1 MLKLRTKMRKI
12 RYNKIMAESNESAV
26 LYQINLKNLIKA
38 LKSPSYLKR
47 FINYNKH
54 IVLYFVFGVLTTVV
68 NLISFYIFAEILQI
82 ETIPATIW
90 AWVVA
95 VAFAF
100 ITNRL
105 YVFESTAKTHAAIL
119 REAILFFIARLV
131 TLGIEVFI
139 MWLSVDVC
147 GQNKLIWKVICNIIV
162 IIVNYTLSKAVV
174 FSSSRTSKRLGK
186 RQDKKNTN

>member
-147 GQNKLIWKVICNIIV
+147 GQNKLIWKVFCNIITIV
-162 IIVNYTLSKAVV
+162 VNYALSKAVV

-186 RQDKKNTN
+186 RRDKKNTN

>member
-1 MLKLRTKMRKI
+1 
-12 RYNKIMAESNESAV
+12 MAETNESAV

-54 IVLYFVFGVLTTVV
+54 IVLYFIFGVLTTIV
-68 NLISFYIFAEILQI
+68 NLISFYIF
-82 ETIPATIW
+82 
-90 AWVVA
+90 A

-147 GQNKLIWKVICNIIV
+147 GQNKIIWKVICNIIV

-186 RQDKKNTN
+186 RQDKKNSQ

>member
-26 LYQINLKNLIKA
+26 IYRINLKNLIKA

-131 TLGIEVFI
+131 TLSIEVFI
-139 MWLSVDVC
+139 MWLSVDIC
-147 GQNKLIWKVICNIIV
+147 GQNKLIWKVFCNIITIV
-162 IIVNYTLSKAVV
+162 VNYALSKAVV

>member
-26 LYQINLKNLIKA
+26 IYRINLKNLIKA

-147 GQNKLIWKVICNIIV
+147 SQNKLIWKVFCNIITIV
-162 IIVNYTLSKAVV
+162 VNYALSKAVV

>member
-1 MLKLRTKMRKI
+1 MLKLKTKMRKI

-26 LYQINLKNLIKA
+26 IYRINLKNLIKA

-139 MWLSVDVC
+139 MWLSVDIC

-162 IIVNYTLSKAVV
+162 IIVNYTLSKAVF

-186 RQDKKNTN
+186 RQDKKNNK

>member
-119 REAILFFIARLV
+119 REAILFFIARLI

-139 MWLSVDVC
+139 MWLSVDIC
-147 GQNKLIWKVICNIIV
+147 GQNKLIWKIICNIIV

-174 FSSSRTSKRLGK
+174 FSSNRTSKRLGK

>member
-1 MLKLRTKMRKI
+1 
-12 RYNKIMAESNESAV
+12 MAESNESAV
-26 LYQINLKNLIKA
+26 LYQINFKNLIKA

-54 IVLYFVFGVLTTVV
+54 IVLYFIFGVLTTVV

-119 REAILFFIARLV
+119 REAILFFIARLL

-186 RQDKKNTN
+186 RQDKKNSQ

>member
-26 LYQINLKNLIKA
+26 IYRINLKNLIKA

-90 AWVVA
+90 AWIVA

-147 GQNKLIWKVICNIIV
+147 GQNKLIWKVFCNIITIV
-162 IIVNYTLSKAVV
+162 VNYALSKAVV

>member
-26 LYQINLKNLIKA
+26 IYRINLKNLIKA

-139 MWLSVDVC
+139 MWLSVDIC

>member
-1 MLKLRTKMRKI
+1 
-12 RYNKIMAESNESAV
+12 MAETNESAV

-54 IVLYFVFGVLTTVV
+54 IVLYFIFGVLTTIV

-105 YVFESTAKTHAAIL
+105 YVFESTTKTHAAIL

-186 RQDKKNTN
+186 REDKKNSK

>member
-1 MLKLRTKMRKI
+1 MLKLKTKMRKI
-12 RYNKIMAESNESAV
+12 RYNKIMAETNESAV

-139 MWLSVDVC
+139 MWLSVDIC

-162 IIVNYTLSKAVV
+162 IIVNYTLSKAVGY
-174 FSSSRTSKRLGK
+174 SSSRTSKRLDR
-186 RQDKKNTN
+186 RQDKKNNK

>member
-1 MLKLRTKMRKI
+1 MLKLKTKMRKI

-139 MWLSVDVC
+139 MWLSVDIC

-186 RQDKKNTN
+186 RQDKKNSK

>member
-26 LYQINLKNLIKA
+26 IYRINLKNLIKA

-131 TLGIEVFI
+131 TLSIEVFI

-147 GQNKLIWKVICNIIV
+147 GQNKLIWKVFCNIITIV
-162 IIVNYTLSKAVV
+162 VNYALSKAVV

>member
-26 LYQINLKNLIKA
+26 IYRINLKNLIKA

-68 NLISFYIFAEILQI
+68 NLISFYVFAEILQI

-186 RQDKKNTN
+186 RQDKKNSK

>member
-1 MLKLRTKMRKI
+1 
-12 RYNKIMAESNESAV
+12 MAETNESAV

-131 TLGIEVFI
+131 TLAIEVFI
-139 MWLSVDVC
+139 MWLSVDIC

-186 RQDKKNTN
+186 RQDKKNSPNREINSIYLLQETGH

>member
-26 LYQINLKNLIKA
+26 IYRINLKNLIKA

-68 NLISFYIFAEILQI
+68 NLISFYIFAEILKI
-82 ETIPATIW
+82 ETIPATIL

-147 GQNKLIWKVICNIIV
+147 GQNKLIWKVFCNIITIV
-162 IIVNYTLSKAVV
+162 VNYALSKAVV

>member
-26 LYQINLKNLIKA
+26 IYRINLKNLIKA

-147 GQNKLIWKVICNIIV
+147 GQNKLIWKVFCNIITIV
-162 IIVNYTLSKAVV
+162 VNYALSKAVV

>member
-1 MLKLRTKMRKI
+1 MLKLKTKMRKI

-26 LYQINLKNLIKA
+26 IYRINLKNLIKA

-68 NLISFYIFAEILQI
+68 NLISFYIFAEIPQI

-147 GQNKLIWKVICNIIV
+147 GQNKLIWKVFCNIITIV
-162 IIVNYTLSKAVV
+162 VNYALSKAVV